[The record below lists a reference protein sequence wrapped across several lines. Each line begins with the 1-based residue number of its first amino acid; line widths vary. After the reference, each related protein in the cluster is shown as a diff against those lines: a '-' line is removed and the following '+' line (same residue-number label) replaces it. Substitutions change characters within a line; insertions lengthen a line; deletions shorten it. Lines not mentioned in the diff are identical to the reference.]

1 MVRIVKT
8 QTSFRWFCEHEKREK
23 RHTNEKRETFI
34 TSKIRYEKLFQSELD
49 KYIIC
54 VY

>member
-8 QTSFRWFCEHEKREK
+8 QTSFRWFCQDGKREK

-34 TSKIRYEKLFQSELD
+34 PGKISYEKLFHSELD
-49 KYIIC
+49 
-54 VY
+54 